1 MLIATGL
8 MAACAVAIVAM
19 FEDFLFFVWML
30 GPLLVL
36 ALLALWLGVINR
48 GLQTELAW
56 DSPS

>member
-8 MAACAVAIVAM
+8 MEAGAVAIVAM
-19 FEDFLFFVWML
+19 FEDFSFFVWML

-48 GLQTELAW
+48 GLQTELGW